1 MCNRWLRYAHQVRG
15 TPEFMLTDCLDWILG
30 GVSAYGGATLCFEA
44 NFDFAP
50 DCNTHTQI

>member
-44 NFDFAP
+44 NFGFAP